1 MARGFYPF
9 GQLQRDGTDYDNPNL
24 DEVRNAIP
32 VYRIYRPVRRAEVVS
47 SSEPESGDLLTPW
60 IDFDGTTTGK
70 VDFTANPAEFE
81 AGVDQVTAT
90 VIVRF
95 KTNTTQQALIAGA
108 GIDEIVGGSSTGF
121 GWALGLTG
129 VAGEVKSV
137 IGGGSSASP
146 SDLEVQTITLPG
158 GYDDGEFHILAC
170 QVVVD
175 DVGTAHKI
183 STKVGIDG
191 VVSNGVSAAV
201 SDSFDSSGWDAIDM
215 RWGRG
220 TADTDR
226 FTGDVERVVVVG
238 EDLDFFNDWDNTVV
252 PFMDNPY
259 DGLSDGGFEEGH
271 IWLIR
276 ENTGTTT
283 EDFAETGPLDG
294 TLDTGATWEGDNFGS
309 GASGITGGFAHFY
322 TRTRELLDRG
332 PEEDI
337 AKGTWENFGREH
349 PDFPDDFFRHIWSQ
363 KPDDSRG
370 VFFSVTN
377 PLLDSGN
384 STYEAKLK
392 RFPDPQADTD
402 HTVSYR
408 YKFNGP
414 IDQGDDPTFEL
425 RAALM
430 DGSTEIAELNNHV
443 SQQATDGWVHENVDL
458 TSVQAGNIGDYS
470 NLRVQF
476 KGTLADVPRQNG
488 DPDEDLQNP
497 DNWKRED
504 ESGTDL
510 WKSINDF
517 GAASPEDTFVRS
529 PGIRPGGTSRFR
541 FGLTD
546 IQNPMADEGFNVVVR
561 ADTDEPGMDMM
572 VTLLENG
579 TRRAEQTFT
588 DISTTPATHS
598 FIPDSENIRRITDY
612 DNLQMQV
619 AFKAHGDPGGSPGG
633 TRTGLVPT
641 AFDGTRVNTTGSVT
655 NLQSDDD
662 ATVDTG
668 AGGDGGRFRVLLES
682 GEDPDTDQ
690 DHRIKL
696 RAHRTGGQAGVS
708 VQLFSGSVKIFDS
721 RDEDGSGGRDLPT
734 SESDVVFD
742 LPISAVQQITSYQN
756 LKAQVLTHAGSAG
769 GTGRYDLLALEYPGA
784 APTDDGGTGRRG
796 TVYWAVLGTPSKYWV
811 GVSWARMFTPDP
823 DGAEEGDQ
831 TELYAGD
838 YFNLYRVDDSPWSV
852 VSKAGGYAATD
863 IPRSWSFCG
872 FGDNLVATNKVD
884 PVQVKIPADT
894 LFKDL
899 ITSTQNPQAA
909 ACAVVRRHLILGN
922 IEYTSQGTGD
932 PNGQPD
938 EWWCSGLD
946 DPADFDIDVATGS
959 NRGRTQGTPGEIVG
973 MTGGDFALLF
983 KRDSVQRL
991 DYVGSPGTFKESVV
1005 TSTDGTEFPRS
1016 IIQFGRD
1023 VYFLDTDGFKVVRQG
1038 QYVERI
1044 GDGAVNRAI
1053 TDTAFEPRAVQPV
1066 DSDAVPEKE
1075 SAVIGAYDSVTDT
1088 LWWAVRTRGITGDD
1102 PAPVWQNNVLFIYNP
1117 TEDRWSVIELTAED
1131 NVGNAIIAPLR
1142 VTHLYSLPTS
1152 ESASD
1157 SVARGV
1163 GLITISGAF
1172 PTNFQF
1178 NFERFLGQATYP
1190 TTFIT
1195 KIWSSKL
1202 ISQDIEKLKINA
1214 IRPSY
1219 RMAPEAT
1226 ARPNVLVKAEASEDP
1241 LMQIEVNDE
1250 ERTLDDANTALWY
1263 PFLLHGEYFR
1273 FTVKIPSL
1281 LNETVREL
1289 NGIGIEHEDAGR
1301 RP

>member
-47 SSEPESGDLLTPW
+47 SSEPTQAVLTPW
-60 IDFDGTTTGK
+60 IDFDGTSTGK
-70 VDFTANPAEFE
+70 VDFTANPAEFS
-81 AGVDQVTAT
+81 AGVKPEVDAT

-95 KTNTTQQALIAGA
+95 RTNTTQQALIAGA
-108 GIDEIVGGSSTGF
+108 GIDEIVGGAPTGF

-146 SDLEVQTITLPG
+146 SNLEVQTVTPPG

-170 QVVVD
+170 NVAVTDSETV
-175 DVGTAHKI
+175 HKI
-183 STKVGIDG
+183 TTQVGIDG
-191 VVSNGVSAAV
+191 FFSNGISRNVF
-201 SDSFDSSGWDAIDM
+201 DSFDETDWDALAM

-220 TADTDR
+220 TAAADTFD
-226 FTGDVERVVVVG
+226 GDVERVVIVHPGV
-238 EDLDFFNDWDNTVV
+238 DLRNWDDEVV
-252 PFMDNPY
+252 PFMNNPY
-259 DGLSDGGFEEGH
+259 DGLSSGGFNDGH

-276 ENTGTTT
+276 ENTGTNI
-283 EDFAETGPLDG
+283 EDFASSGPLDG
-294 TLDTGATWEGDNFGS
+294 TLDTGATWAGVNFEDS

-332 PEEDI
+332 PNADI
-337 AKGTWENFGREH
+337 AKGSWDNFGVRH
-349 PDFPDDFFRHIWSQ
+349 PEFPDDFFRHIRSQ

-377 PLLDSGN
+377 PLQDSGS
-384 STYEAKLK
+384 STYETSLVG
-392 RFPDPQADTD
+392 FPDPLVDTD
-402 HTVSYR
+402 HTASYR

-414 IDQGDDPTFEL
+414 VDQGDSPTFEL

-430 DGSTEIAELNNHV
+430 DGTTEITELNNHV
-443 SQQATDGWVHENVDL
+443 EQQATEEWTHVNVDL
-458 TSVQAGNIGDYS
+458 PTADVANIGNYAD
-470 NLRVQF
+470 LRMRF
-476 KGTLADVPRQNG
+476 DATLTNVPRQNG
-488 DPDEDLQNP
+488 DPESDLANHDQ
-497 DNWKRED
+497 WERENGD
-504 ESGTDL
+504 ITGL
-510 WKSINDF
+510 WQSINDF
-517 GAASPEDTFVRS
+517 GGASPEDTFARS
-529 PGIRPGGTSRFR
+529 PGIKPGGTSRFR

-546 IQNPMADEGFNVVVR
+546 IDNPMTDEGFNVVVR
-561 ADTDEPGMDMM
+561 SDTDESGMDM
-572 VTLLENG
+572 VVQLLENG
-579 TRRAEQTFT
+579 TQRAIQTFT
-588 DISTTPATHS
+588 DIPTTPTTHS

-619 AFKAHGDPGGSPGG
+619 AFKAHGDPGSSPG
-633 TRTGLVPT
+633 TAKVGLVPT
-641 AFDGTRVNTTGSVT
+641 AFDGPRVNTVGSVT
-655 NLQSDDD
+655 DLQADDN

-668 AGGDGGRFRVLLES
+668 AGGDGGRFRVFLES
-682 GEDPDTDQ
+682 GDDPDTDQ

-708 VQLFSGSVKIFDS
+708 VQLFSGGVIIFDS
-721 RDEDGSGGRDLPT
+721 RDEDGLSGRSLPT
-734 SESDVVFD
+734 SESDVAFD
-742 LPISAVQQITSYQN
+742 LPVSAVQQITSYQN
-756 LKAQVLTHAGSAG
+756 LKVQVLTHAGQAG
-769 GTGRYDLLALEYPGA
+769 GTGHYDLLAFEYPGA

-811 GVSWARMFTPDP
+811 GVSWARMFAPDP
-823 DGAEEGDQ
+823 NGAEEGDR

-838 YFNLYRVDDSPWSV
+838 YTSLYNVDDSPWST
-852 VSKAGGYAATD
+852 VSKSGGYSLND
-863 IPRSWSFCG
+863 IPRSWAFCG

-899 ITSTQNPQAA
+899 ITSTQQPQAA

-922 IEYTSQGTGD
+922 IEYTSQGAGD

-946 DPADFDIDVATGS
+946 DPADFDISVTTGS

-983 KRDSVQRL
+983 KRNSVQRL

-1023 VYFLDTDGFKVVRQG
+1023 AYFLDTDGFKVVRQG

-1044 GDGAVNRAI
+1044 GDGAVNRMV

-1075 SAVIGAYDSVTDT
+1075 SAVIGAHDSVTDT

-1117 TEDRWSVIELTAED
+1117 TEDRWSVIELTTED
-1131 NVGNAIIAPLR
+1131 NLSPLR
-1142 VTHLYSLPTS
+1142 ITHLYSLPTT
-1152 ESASD
+1152 EEASD

-1163 GLITISGAF
+1163 GLITLSGSF
-1172 PTNFQF
+1172 PLDYQF
-1178 NFERFLGQATYP
+1178 NFERFLGQSTYP
-1190 TTFIT
+1190 STLIT

-1226 ARPNVLVKAEASEDP
+1226 ARPNVVVKAEASEDP
-1241 LMQIEVNDE
+1241 LMQLEVNPE
-1250 ERTLDDANTALWY
+1250 ERELSDANSSLWY

-1273 FTVKIPSL
+1273 FTVRIPSL
-1281 LNETVREL
+1281 VNETVREL

-1301 RP
+1301 KP